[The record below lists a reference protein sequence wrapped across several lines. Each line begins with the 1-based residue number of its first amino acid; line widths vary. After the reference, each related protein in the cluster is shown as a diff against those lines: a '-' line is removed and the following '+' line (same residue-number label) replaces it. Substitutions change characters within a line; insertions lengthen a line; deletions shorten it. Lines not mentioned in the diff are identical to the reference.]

1 MKVQLIGLS
10 GKVKGKVELPK
21 VFEEEYRPDLIK
33 RAVLAAQANRL
44 QPYGPDIYAGMRTS
58 AEGWGTGRGVSRA
71 PRIKGGSRVAR
82 VPQAVGGR
90 RAHPSKPQ
98 KILSEKIN
106 AKERRKAIRSAIAAT
121 ANAELVKSR
130 GHKFG
135 AKVPLVVENSLEKVK
150 KTSDVI
156 EFLQTANLWDDV
168 LRAKGGKK
176 IRAGKGK
183 MRGRKYKRKKSL
195 LIVVSED
202 RGISKAACNLP
213 GVDVVTVNQLNAELL
228 APGTQP
234 GRLTIWT
241 KSALSKLEGALR

>member
-1 MKVQLIGLS
+1 MKAQLIDVS
-10 GKVKGKVELPK
+10 GKVKGKVELPE

-44 QPYGPDIYAGMRTS
+44 QPYGPDAYAGMRTS
-58 AEGWGTGRGVSRA
+58 AEGWGTGRGASRV
-71 PRIKGGSRVAR
+71 PRIKGGSRAAR

-90 RAHPSKPQ
+90 RAHPPKPQ

-106 AKERRKAIRSAIAAT
+106 VKERKKAIRSAIAAT
-121 ANAELVKSR
+121 ANAELVKTR
-130 GHKFG
+130 GHKFE
-135 AKVPLVVENSLEKVK
+135 AKVPIIVDNSLEKMT

-156 EFLQTANLWDDV
+156 EFLQTANLWDDI
-168 LRAKGGKK
+168 LRAKEGKN

-183 MRGRKYKRKKSL
+183 MRGRRYKRKKSL

-202 RGISKAACNLP
+202 KGIIKAARNLP

-228 APGTQP
+228 APGAQP
-234 GRLTIWT
+234 GRLTVWT
-241 KSALSKLEGALR
+241 KGAISKLGGAFR